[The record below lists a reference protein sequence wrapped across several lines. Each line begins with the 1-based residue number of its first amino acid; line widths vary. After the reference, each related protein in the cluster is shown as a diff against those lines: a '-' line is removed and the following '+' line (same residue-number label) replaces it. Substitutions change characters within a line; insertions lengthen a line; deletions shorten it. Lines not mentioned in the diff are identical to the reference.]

1 MMEELYPHNKKV
13 YNMALSYFRE
23 TNKVAIIQAT
33 GTGKG
38 FLAGAFVNIAFRNS
52 RVLILAPNNDI
63 KINYENNIGLK
74 NNNRIKIETYP
85 GLLSLYKSNKSEF
98 LRGAKNI
105 DLLIVDEFHRLGAEK
120 WGMVVKELIDIVV
133 SNNRYVLGLT
143 ATPVR
148 YNDNSILLNSEHG
161 LFLLE
166 K

>member
-1 MMEELYPHNKKV
+1 MTEELYPHNKKV

-148 YNDNSILLNSEHG
+148 YNDNSILLNY
-161 LFLLE
+161 
-166 K
+166 